1 MSFEFIFGMIIGFII
16 SILVLKRSINRAG
29 CGELKMCRNKC
40 PYYRTIEVKDKES
53 KEDDDE

>member
-1 MSFEFIFGMIIGFII
+1 MIIGFII

-29 CGELKMCRNKC
+29 CGELRMCRNKC